1 MKNYKYL
8 WENDLFFPTA
18 MWLFSRCFIF
28 ITMLL
33 IAPLLPAPP
42 DGIKATVDLGVFAAW
57 DTGWYHSIVTNGY
70 QYGTDGQPYS
80 VAFFPLFPLFVR
92 IVMNLGL
99 SFELAGI
106 LVNNLAFLGALIVL
120 FTWMK
125 ERHGITRARWGTAV
139 LAWCPLSLFGT
150 VIYTEGVYLLFSTA
164 ALRAFDKKQY
174 LWTAI
179 WGTCATMSRPTGI
192 ALVPAFV
199 FAVWKERRGAI
210 ALLASLAAG
219 GGLFIYS
226 MYCLL
231 RFDDALAFVNAQK
244 AWRPSLGFDWP
255 RWWKMIVQI
264 VAGTANWKAG
274 YIVDPWHPLIFVLIM
289 VCGYLLWHFRSKVG
303 RTKLDYGLG
312 ALAFFLW
319 LLAGDPL
326 TNAVMV
332 FGGIYLLWRLRA
344 ELRFITVAYGF
355 CGIGL
360 LLASG
365 GTISLNRLAYGIVS
379 LSIGLGLLIARYPRW
394 GYMVMGF
401 FLLLLTSFSIR
412 FAQDLWVA

>member
-1 MKNYKYL
+1 MKQYKNL
-8 WENDLFFPTA
+8 WEHNLFFPTA
-18 MWLFSRCFIF
+18 MWLLSRFFILNA
-28 ITMLL
+28 MLL
-33 IAPLLPAPP
+33 IAPLLPAPAN
-42 DGIKATVDLGVFAAW
+42 GIKATVDLGVFSAW
-57 DTGWYHSIVTNGY
+57 DTGWYHSIVTTGY
-70 QYGTDGQPYS
+70 QYGTDDRPYS
-80 VAFFPLFPLFVR
+80 VAFFPLFPLLVR
-92 IVMNLGL
+92 ITMNLGL
-99 SFELAGI
+99 PFELAGI

-125 ERHGITRARWGTAV
+125 ERHGIGIARWTTAV
-139 LAWCPLSLFGT
+139 LAWCPLSLFCT

-174 LWTAI
+174 FWTAI
-179 WGTCATMSRPTGI
+179 WGTFATASRPTGI

-219 GGLFIYS
+219 GGLFLYS

-244 AWRPSLGFDWP
+244 AWRPSLGFDWF
-255 RWWKMIVQI
+255 RWGKMIAQI
-264 VAGTANWKAG
+264 VVGGANWKAG
-274 YIVDPWHPLIFVLIM
+274 KIVDPWHPLIVVIIIG
-289 VCGYLLWHFRSKVG
+289 CGYLLWHFHKKLGRAKV
-303 RTKLDYGLG
+303 DYGFG

-326 TNAVMV
+326 TNAVMI

-344 ELRFITVAYGF
+344 ELNLITITYGF

-379 LSIGLGLLIARYPRW
+379 LSVVLGALLERYPRW

-401 FLLLLTSFSIR
+401 FLLLLTSFSVR